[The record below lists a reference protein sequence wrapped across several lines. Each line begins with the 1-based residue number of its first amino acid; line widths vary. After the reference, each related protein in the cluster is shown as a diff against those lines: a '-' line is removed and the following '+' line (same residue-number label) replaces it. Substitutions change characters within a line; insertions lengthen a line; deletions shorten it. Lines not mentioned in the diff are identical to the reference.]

1 MLLAI
6 QYGLGGLG
14 IMLLPRLVPIYGH
27 GVLFGALIAFSFVT
41 LLMLPFLD
49 RYPRGRIV
57 RPVASG
63 GIRWGLL
70 VATVA
75 SVFLFQ
81 AGNMG
86 IAVYLI
92 PLARAF
98 GLDTGYAS
106 TALGL
111 ATWVGIAGCALVV
124 IFGTRFGRT
133 WPLAIGAVLT
143 IAGTFA
149 FHWSASQAVY
159 LLANCLTSI
168 TWSFAISYL
177 LGMCAEFDQTGRTA
191 ALGGLLSKL
200 GLASGPFVAAWLL
213 EVADYAT
220 LINVS
225 AIVLALSVPV
235 MLFPATRLDAVQK
248 P

>member
-1 MLLAI
+1 M
-6 QYGLGGLG
+6 
-14 IMLLPRLVPIYGH
+14 PIFGH

-49 RYPRGRIV
+49 SYPRGRIV

-70 VATVA
+70 AATVA

-86 IAVYLI
+86 LAVYLI
-92 PLARAF
+92 PLARALRPRHRSTRARRS
-98 GLDTGYAS
+98 GSRPGSAS
-106 TALGL
+106 RA
-111 ATWVGIAGCALVV
+111 ARSSS
-124 IFGTRFGRT
+124 IFGTRFGRA
-133 WPLAIGAVLT
+133 WPLAIGAV
-143 IAGTFA
+143 AHDRRHA
-149 FHWSASQAVY
+149 SPFHWSASQVVY

-191 ALGGLLSKL
+191 ALGGFLSKM

-213 EVADYAT
+213 EVR
-220 LINVS
+220 
-225 AIVLALSVPV
+225 
-235 MLFPATRLDAVQK
+235 RLRGAHQRLGDRARGERAR
-248 P
+248 